1 MLVIVTFRLSFC
13 VDALVDVKVRFWC
26 YVWTLRNCSVRCTIL
41 VCWGGYLVVT
51 TGSRLGRCEFGLS
64 AVGEFLLAKEVQQHA
79 RRIIVQVLQDEVLT
93 ESGICRR
100 SVRVEDWGVDSPP
113 DLRDSVCHS
122 VAQAHPSDLCS
133 ASACETRLCVYPEVV
148 VVSIHCEIGIC
159 W

>member
-1 MLVIVTFRLSFC
+1 MLVIVSFRLSFC

-26 YVWTLRNCSVRCTIL
+26 YVRTLRNWGVRWTIL

-64 AVGEFLLAKEVQQHA
+64 AIVEFLLAKEVQQHT

-93 ESGICRR
+93 ESGICWR
-100 SVRVEDWGVDSPP
+100 SVRIEDWGVDSPP

-122 VAQAHPSDLCS
+122 VAQAHPPDLCS
-133 ASACETRLCVYPEVV
+133 APASEARLCVHLEVV

-159 W
+159 C